1 MVSRGRHFV
10 TAEEVAELVDVERSS
25 VPASLQRSREAGT
38 LVSPTKG
45 AWIPVPAEFRT
56 WGAPPASHY
65 IDALMRHLGH
75 PYYVGFLSAAEVHG
89 SSHQSPMVFQVVTPA
104 LLRHR
109 QIGRSKIQ
117 FIQRSLTAERRT
129 ERRNVP
135 TGRLNV
141 SAPEVTV
148 LDLVEAPAF
157 GGGLSNVATVIGE
170 LLDEGKLDT
179 TAMASDARV
188 YPMSVAQRVGYL
200 LDFMA
205 DATGVEVDTQPLLRL
220 VANAAVTELDP
231 HEPATGTRD
240 DRWRLVANAPIEPD
254 R

>member
-1 MVSRGRHFV
+1 MS
-10 TAEEVAELVDVERSS
+10 AS
-25 VPASLQRSREAGT
+25 VQRSREAGT
-38 LVSPTKG
+38 LVSPTKD
-45 AWIPVPAEFRT
+45 AWVPVHAEFRT
-56 WGAPPASHY
+56 SGAPPASHY

-75 PYYVGFLSAAEVHG
+75 PYYVGFLAAAELHG

-117 FIQRSLTAERRT
+117 FVQRSLTNERRT
-129 ERRNVP
+129 EQRNVP
-135 TGRLNV
+135 TGRMTV

-148 LDLVEAPAF
+148 LDLVETPAF

-170 LLDEGKLDT
+170 LVDEGKLDT
-179 TAMASDARV
+179 AAMANHALS
-188 YPMSVAQRVGYL
+188 YPMSVAQRAGYL

-205 DATGVEVDTQPLLRL
+205 DAAGAEVDTQPLVRL
-220 VANAAVTELDP
+220 VEHAAVAELDP
-231 HEPATGTRD
+231 HEPAKGTRD
-240 DRWRLVANAPIEPD
+240 DRWRLVVNAPIEPD